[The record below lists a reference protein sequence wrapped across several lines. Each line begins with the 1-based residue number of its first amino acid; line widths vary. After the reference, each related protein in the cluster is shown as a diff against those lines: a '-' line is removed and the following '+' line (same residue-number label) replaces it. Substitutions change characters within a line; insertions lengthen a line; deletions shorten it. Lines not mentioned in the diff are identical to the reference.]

1 MDIEILNRSLFE
13 AKTPLLVLPVLE
25 NQEYGELNEVNH
37 KLSNAVKEAIKD
49 KEFEGKLNQLYSL
62 NTLNNLSHKKVLL
75 VGLGKEE
82 ELTLEKI
89 RQAYGSCSK
98 YANSLR
104 IKHYSTILLKS
115 KKFKPEEITLA
126 LVEGARLGSYQFTKF
141 KTKDKDSL
149 TKINLLSIIT
159 SNKEILHSIK
169 KAIILTDSVFLVRD
183 LVNNPAS
190 FKTPTYISEVAKKV
204 AKESGLKCTV
214 LQKPQIEK
222 LKMGALLGVAKGS
235 TQPPAFVIL
244 EYRPNKKGKTIAFV
258 GKGITF
264 DSGGI
269 NLKPWDGMKDMRDD
283 MAGAATVLGLMRTAA
298 LLRLNINLVGLMPLT
313 ENMPGGSAMK
323 PGDILTTYSGKNIE
337 MLHSDAEGRLIL
349 ADALSFAEKN
359 FKPDK
364 IIDLATLTG
373 ACVVALGTVA
383 AGLMSKN
390 KELVK
395 ELLKASEES
404 GERIWE
410 LPLYDEFKKEVESSV
425 ADVKNIGNP
434 RGYAGALTAG
444 AFLSEFV
451 EKTPWAHFDIAGPA
465 FVDDAQHY
473 LSSGGTGFGVRL
485 LTQFLLNESK

>member
-13 AKTPLLVLPVLE
+13 SKTPLLALPVIE
-25 NQEYGELNEVNH
+25 NQEYGELNEVND
-37 KLSNAVKEAIKD
+37 KLSNVIKELIKD
-49 KEFEGKLNQLYSL
+49 KEFDPKPNQLYLL
-62 NTLNNLSHKKVLL
+62 NTLGNLPHKKVLL

-98 YANSLR
+98 FVNSLKL
-104 IKHYSTILLKS
+104 KHYSTILLKS
-115 KKFKPEEITLA
+115 KRFKPEEITQA
-126 LVEGARLGSYQFTKF
+126 LVEGSRLGSYQFTKF
-141 KTKDKDSL
+141 RTKDKDQL

-159 SNKEILHSIK
+159 SNKEISNSIK

-183 LVNNPAS
+183 LVNNPS
-190 FKTPTYISEVAKKV
+190 SLKTPTYIGELSKKI
-204 AKESGLKCTV
+204 AKELGLKCT
-214 LQKPQIEK
+214 LLNKAQIEK
-222 LKMGALLGVAKGS
+222 LKMGGLLGVSKGS
-235 TQPPAFVIL
+235 SQPPLFVIL
-244 EYRPNKKGKTIAFV
+244 EYRPNKKAKTIALV

-269 NLKPWDGMKDMRDD
+269 NLKPWDGMKDMKED
-283 MAGAATVLGLMRTAA
+283 MAGAATVLAILRTAA
-298 LLRLNINLVGLMPLT
+298 MLRLNINLIGLMPLT
-313 ENMPGGSAMK
+313 ENMPGGGAMK

-349 ADALSFAEKN
+349 SDALSFAEKN

-373 ACVVALGTVA
+373 ACIIALGTQA

-395 ELLKASEES
+395 EILKASEET
-404 GERIWE
+404 GERVWE
-410 LPLYDEFKKEVESSV
+410 LPLYDEFKKDVESSI

-434 RGYAGALTAG
+434 KGYAGAITA
-444 AFLSEFV
+444 ASFLSEFV
-451 EKTPWAHFDIAGPA
+451 EKTPWAHLDIAGTA
-465 FVDDAQHY
+465 FAEEPGPCTA
-473 LSSGGTGFGVRL
+473 LGGTGFGVRL